1 MDFLKKF
8 KNDPVLYAAWTL
20 AFISAFFVRPD
31 KSYLDYIDFR
41 SLGILW
47 ALMVVIQ
54 GLKENSVFEKI
65 GQLLMNKVDMTWQ
78 LCAALIFMCFF
89 GSMLITNDVALITFV
104 PFGMLVLKSC
114 KREDLMIPVIVFQT
128 IAANLGSMST
138 PIGNP
143 QNLYLYGTTGMS
155 LMDFVSCMLPYTI
168 AAALLLVVC
177 LFIIPKKNETVQVDS
192 GLSVVTK
199 FGSKIQII
207 IYGALFVLALL
218 SVLRV
223 LPWYIMAIIVL
234 VVVGGMDFKILF
246 RADYLLLLTFIGF
259 FIFTGNMAR
268 IPSFK
273 EFLGGVTSGRE
284 FTVAVIASQFISNVP
299 ATLMLSGFATNFKEL
314 LIGVNAGGLGTL
326 IASMASLISFKFYTA
341 SYKEKQSSYIL
352 YFTVANVV
360 FLLVFVALHLFRTM
374 SYSITISTVFQA
386 LRAWRA

>member
-1 MDFLKKF
+1 MEFIKKF

-20 AFISAFFVRPD
+20 AFVSAFFVRPD
-31 KSYLDYIDFR
+31 KIYMDYIDFR

-65 GQLLMNKVDMTWQ
+65 GQLLMNRVDKTWQ
-78 LCAALIFMCFF
+78 LSAALIFMCFF

-155 LMDFVSCMLPYTI
+155 LMDFVSCMIPYTI
-168 AAALLLVVC
+168 AAAVLLVLC
-177 LFIIPKKNETVQVDS
+177 LLIIPKRNEKVTIDS
-192 GLSVVTK
+192 DLAVVTK
-199 FGSKIQII
+199 FGSGIQIA
-207 IYGALFVLALL
+207 IYAVLFVLALL

-223 LPWYIMAIIVL
+223 LPWYIMALIVL
-234 VVVGGMDFKILF
+234 VVVGGMDFKILL

-268 IPSFK
+268 IPEFK
-273 EFLGGVTSGRE
+273 DFLGSITSGRE

-299 ATLMLSGFATNFKEL
+299 ATLMLSGFANDFRQL

-341 SYKEKQSSYIL
+341 SYKEKQTSYIV
-352 YFTVANVV
+352 YFTIANVI
-360 FLLVFVALHLFRTM
+360 FLAVFVALHVLM
-374 SYSITISTVFQA
+374 H
-386 LRAWRA
+386 